1 MIGEQIENYTIQS
14 LLGEGGMA
22 LVYLAENQ
30 DTRQVV
36 ALKFLKQEFVRNI
49 NVRNRFL
56 AEAKNMLRLNHNNII
71 KVGHLLDK
79 GDIVAFEMEYIEGE
93 TLKEYIDKMGGLGDE
108 ELVQIMA
115 QTLDALEYVH
125 QNKLVHRD
133 VKPSNFMIDKNGT
146 VKLLDFGIA
155 KNMDENSKDHTA
167 TGTHQ
172 QMGTLLY
179 MSPEQVKST
188 KDVTKTSDI
197 YSLGVVLW
205 QLAFGKAPYD
215 STQSGYFDILTK
227 IVNDPLPPL
236 DLRWDTAI
244 QKATSKEESKRYQS
258 CQEFKAALLSEPK
271 PVIDTTRI
279 EQPFQN
285 QNTKNDSPKNTSK
298 SFYIWASVA
307 IFLVIVGLALTNIM
321 SKNKAS
327 SDTQMVN
334 QFSANIKINDAFT
347 VKSDKA
353 YFHNSP
359 DFSTRRKGYLVKG
372 EHGIVQDISNGFVY
386 IVFTNTNNQ
395 TSKGWISTDDV
406 SF

>member
-93 TLKEYIDKMGGLGDE
+93 TLKEYIDKMGGLSNE
-108 ELVQIMA
+108 ELVQIMT